1 MFLSNRLASVS
12 TLFIFCA
19 MAAGCSWFGGSEKAA
34 SASPVIQPPKSE
46 IPFETKEPEIFQAD
60 FITSAGGVEA
70 KTHYA
75 RKGANWRF
83 DTFDK
88 EKPGRSIIST
98 DKQTH
103 IDHRSKSYSEPPSG
117 GGPAD
122 RPAFVND
129 LTQTLL
135 NRKEHARFEKLG
147 TDGTLERYR
156 VTVEGSSTPFIIT
169 YDANAKMVTR
179 QESESPT
186 GDGFVFEMRGLTLDV
201 SDDIFKVPS
210 GYRKI
215 SWQEFLKLR

>member
-1 MFLSNRLASVS
+1 MFLSNRLAFVS
-12 TLFIFCA
+12 ILFLFCA
-19 MAAGCSWFGGSEKAA
+19 AAGGCAWLSGPENPA
-34 SASPVIQPPKSE
+34 SASPLIEPPKSE
-46 IPFETKEPEIFQAD
+46 IPFETNEPETFQAD
-60 FITSAGGVEA
+60 LITSAGGVET
-70 KTHYA
+70 KTRYA
-75 RKGANWRF
+75 RKGTNWRV

-88 EKPGRSIIST
+88 ETQSRSIITT

-103 IDHRSKSYSEPPSG
+103 VDHRSKTYSEAPSG

-135 NRKEHARFEKLG
+135 GQKEHARFEKLG

-156 VTVEGSSTPFIIT
+156 VTVDGSSAPFIIT
-169 YDANAKMVTR
+169 YDNSIKMVTR
-179 QESESPT
+179 QEPETPAE
-186 GDGFVFEMRGLTLDV
+186 GGFVFEMRGLTLDV